1 MNVAN
6 GKKYMMNIVEKEA
19 TNAPRVPTYGY
30 QIAREIGGM
39 VIRHES
45 IKFFPLDSLLLI
57 SSPCML

>member
-1 MNVAN
+1 
-6 GKKYMMNIVEKEA
+6 MMNIVEKEA